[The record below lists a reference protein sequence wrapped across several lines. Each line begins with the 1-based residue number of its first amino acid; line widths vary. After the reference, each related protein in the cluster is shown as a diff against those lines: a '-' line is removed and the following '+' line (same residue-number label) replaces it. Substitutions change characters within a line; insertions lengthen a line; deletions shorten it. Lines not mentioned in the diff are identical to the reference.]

1 MLSTGQTDG
10 RMDGRTDGRIE
21 GRTERRSA
29 QSDVKFHP
37 EEQRGK
43 KMCAARKEGRK
54 GERDNIPRKIST
66 ESLDEFK
73 VVEHGSSL
81 FIVEE

>member
-1 MLSTGQTDG
+1 MCGKDG
-10 RMDGRTDGRIE
+10 G
-21 GRTERRSA
+21 
-29 QSDVKFHP
+29 
-37 EEQRGK
+37 EE
-43 KMCAARKEGRK
+43 

-73 VVEHGSSL
+73 VVEHASSL